1 MAESRTDD
9 VNEMNVDCSIQN
21 CSRGSVTLGDD
32 DDDDNVNNEK
42 SRDQNNMAEPIEVT
56 NNVESL
62 FLASMHQ
69 NSQMIKTLTDNL
81 ANLQRQLLTN
91 KTSTLDNTK
100 KVVNSSPELE
110 EPCTSRS
117 CTSRSENGHNC
128 AKKRK
133 LDDNDTNDCHER
145 DEFDN
150 ILMDSD

>member
-32 DDDDNVNNEK
+32 NDDDNVNNEK

-69 NSQMIKTLTDNL
+69 NSQMIKTLTRRIALIFPTRYNYQSGQFL
-81 ANLQRQLLTN
+81 CFSNN
-91 KTSTLDNTK
+91 
-100 KVVNSSPELE
+100 V
-110 EPCTSRS
+110 
-117 CTSRSENGHNC
+117 
-128 AKKRK
+128 
-133 LDDNDTNDCHER
+133 
-145 DEFDN
+145 
-150 ILMDSD
+150 

>member
-42 SRDQNNMAEPIEVT
+42 SRDQNNMAAPIEVT

-91 KTSTLDNTK
+91 KTSTLDNMK
-100 KVVNSSPELE
+100 PAR
-110 EPCTSRS
+110 P
-117 CTSRSENGHNC
+117 
-128 AKKRK
+128 
-133 LDDNDTNDCHER
+133 
-145 DEFDN
+145 
-150 ILMDSD
+150 